1 MPNKTFTEVSR
12 NSWSGRIRGSITGLL
27 IGILIFL
34 AGFPLLFWNEGRA
47 IQRHKTLIEG
57 GRTVVSIAADRVDP
71 ANSDKLVHLTGLADT
86 DEVLTDPVFGV
97 SVNALKLTRS
107 VEMYQWTENSESKT
121 ERKRGGETETV
132 TTYSYSKTW
141 SERPIR
147 SANFKIPE
155 GHENPA
161 EMPFNSM
168 HQTAQRV
175 SLGAFILP
183 DSLINRIQNFEP
195 FHIDSENA
203 LPQAID
209 GRAQFHDG
217 GFYIGANPSAPEVGD
232 TRINFRIVRPT
243 EISVMAMQIDDTFE
257 PYRTSVGGTINLLQT
272 GVHTS
277 EEMIVRAQR
286 DNMLLTWL
294 LRFAGF
300 MMMFVGLMLFMRP
313 MAVIADFLP
322 FLGRIVSAGTG
333 IISFLISSSLSL
345 TTIAIAWIFYRPLLG
360 ILLLLVVAALLFTIR
375 KRVKS

>member
-1 MPNKTFTEVSR
+1 M
-12 NSWSGRIRGSITGLL
+12 
-27 IGILIFL
+27 
-34 AGFPLLFWNEGRA
+34 
-47 IQRHKTLIEG
+47 
-57 GRTVVSIAADRVDP
+57 
-71 ANSDKLVHLTGLADT
+71 
-86 DEVLTDPVFGV
+86 
-97 SVNALKLTRS
+97 
-107 VEMYQWTENSESKT
+107 
-121 ERKRGGETETV
+121 RGGETETV

-168 HQTAQRV
+168 HQTAQSV
-175 SLGAFILP
+175 TLGAFILP
-183 DSLINRIQNFEP
+183 DSLINRIQNFET
-195 FHIDSENA
+195 FHIDSEKA

-277 EEMIVRAQR
+277 EEMIVRSQR

-360 ILLLLVVAALLFTIR
+360 ILLLLVVAALMFTIR
-375 KRVKS
+375 KKVKS